1 MPSMRGEFQET
12 LRALKCVKC
21 KTTPNKYYIDFW
33 WKGERI
39 RVFLDKDG
47 NPFTSYEAAN
57 RFLNRMRTAVDD
69 GLFNPKDYIRVEVRG
84 LQFSNY
90 ATAWVERRRQEVEQ
104 ELLSRGYLRSAESYI
119 RNHMIPFPGPEV
131 EADPVGY

>member
-1 MPSMRGEFQET
+1 MGNR
-12 LRALKCVKC
+12 LRVQ
-21 KTTPNKYYIDFW
+21 
-33 WKGERI
+33 
-39 RVFLDKDG
+39 
-47 NPFTSYEAAN
+47 
-57 RFLNRMRTAVDD
+57 
-69 GLFNPKDYIRVEVRG
+69 DYIRVEVRG